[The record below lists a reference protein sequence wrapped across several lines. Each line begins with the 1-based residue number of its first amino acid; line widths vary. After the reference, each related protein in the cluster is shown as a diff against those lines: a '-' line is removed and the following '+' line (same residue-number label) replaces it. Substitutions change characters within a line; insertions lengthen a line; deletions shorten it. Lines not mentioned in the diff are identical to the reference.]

1 MHHAFPPND
10 PNAMA
15 YWRARR
21 MVVRPGAPL
30 RPHRRLSYEAWHVIH
45 LLVYAVVNAWLWFR
59 FFYFPS
65 PPWSHYATTGWPWPL
80 TTTLAWGLGLALHG
94 LLVWSRLSR
103 RGRDWEQRKIQEFMD
118 RH

>member
-21 MVVRPGAPL
+21 MVRAL
-30 RPHRRLSYEAWHVIH
+30 RGWYIHV
-45 LLVYAVVNAWLWFR
+45 LVYAVVNAWLWLR
-59 FFYFPS
+59 FLYFPS
-65 PPWSHYATTGWPWPL
+65 PAWSHYSATGWPWPL
-80 TTTLAWGLGLALHG
+80 TTTLAWGLGLTVHG
-94 LLVWSRLSR
+94 LLVWTRLSR

-118 RH
+118 RQ

>member
-1 MHHAFPPND
+1 MHHAFPPNDD

-21 MVVRPGAPL
+21 MVRAL
-30 RPHRRLSYEAWHVIH
+30 RGWYIH
-45 LLVYAVVNAWLWFR
+45 LLVYAVVNAWLWLR

-65 PPWSHYATTGWPWPL
+65 PAWSHYSTTGWPWPL
-80 TTTLAWGLGLALHG
+80 TTTLAWGLGLTVHG
-94 LLVWSRLSR
+94 LLVWTRLSR

-118 RH
+118 RQ